1 MSIRSSTVYLAR
13 NVVNAPE
20 LKARISARSRE
31 RGDSPEI
38 AAWLHNHFYRYLVGN
53 FNTPPEAVQAITT
66 TEALQQRYA
75 AGAPAWALAL
85 LARKAGPEAW
95 PAESALWWIS
105 PGHESVLALE
115 RQLLE
120 FLQSRQGTSLE
131 GKLARINCPQALER
145 WAQEHQA
152 FEAQQLA
159 GWRQHQPQAIQAVW
173 QGSQGEFVELLPGSG
188 VLREE
193 MAYESQMMRHCLGQ
207 FANRRQ
213 LTGGYGEHYAEGCE
227 QGRMRIFSYR
237 TGQGQPRI
245 TINAWL
251 QPDGRLRI
259 DQIKGKQN
267 RPPID
272 RYRADVIAFLN
283 QLNTSE
289 DTPDDALG
297 MRLLRTTGT
306 TPGWHAVETLR
317 SEAEHLQ
324 IWQRQ
329 PRLLAHIPQA
339 SPLLQWLVAAHD
351 SSLLAGQSLPPAL
364 AFSLE
369 QAGKAPPKMPLG
381 AGPGIPGMAP

>member
-20 LKARISARSRE
+20 LKAHISARSRA

-85 LARKAGPEAW
+85 LARKAGPE
-95 PAESALWWIS
+95 PAPSAPLLWWIS
-105 PGHESVLALE
+105 PAHESVLALE

-173 QGSQGEFVELLPGSG
+173 QGSQGAFVELLPGSG

-251 QPDGRLRI
+251 QADGRLRI

-339 SPLLQWLVAAHD
+339 SPLVQWLVAAHD

-369 QAGKAPPKMPLG
+369 QAGKAPPKMHRG
-381 AGPGIPGMAP
+381 TRPGMEEMPP

>member
-1 MSIRSSTVYLAR
+1 MRTSTVYLAR

-20 LKARISARSRE
+20 LKARIIARSRA
-31 RGDSPEI
+31 RNDAPDI
-38 AAWLHNHFYRYLVGN
+38 AAWLQNHFYRYLVGN
-53 FNTPPEAVQAITT
+53 LNAPADAVQAITT
-66 TEALQQRYA
+66 TAALQQRYA

-85 LARKAGPEAW
+85 LARKTGPETA
-95 PAESALWWIS
+95 PAAPALWWID
-105 PGHESVLALE
+105 PDHDSVLALE

-120 FLQSRQGTSLE
+120 FLQSRKGTSLE

-159 GWRQHQPQAIQAVW
+159 GWRQHQPHAVQMVW
-173 QGSQGEFVELLPGSG
+173 QGSQGAFVELLPSSG

-207 FANRRQ
+207 FANRHQ

-237 TGQGQPRI
+237 TGQAQPRI

-251 QPDGRLRI
+251 QADGRLRI

-267 RPPID
+267 RPPVD

-283 QLNTSE
+283 QLNTSD

-297 MRLLRTTGT
+297 MRLLRTSGAQ
-306 TPGWHAVETLR
+306 PGWHAVENLH
-317 SEAEHLQ
+317 SEAEQLQ
-324 IWQRQ
+324 LWQRQ
-329 PRLLAHIPQA
+329 PRLLPHLQHT
-339 SPLLQWLVAAHD
+339 SPLVQWLAAAHD
-351 SSLLAGQSLPPAL
+351 CSLLAGQHLPPAL
-364 AFSLE
+364 AYTLE
-369 QAGKAPPKMPLG
+369 QAGKAPPRMQAHPRPE
-381 AGPGIPGMAP
+381 AQR

>member
-1 MSIRSSTVYLAR
+1 MRNSTVYLAR

-20 LKARISARSRE
+20 LKARITARSHE
-31 RGDSPEI
+31 RGDSAEI
-38 AAWLHNHFYRYLVGN
+38 AAWLQNHFYRYLVGN
-53 FNTPPEAVQAITT
+53 FNAPPEAVQTITT
-66 TEALQQRYA
+66 TEALQQHYP

-85 LARKAGPEAW
+85 LARKPGPESSAGDT
-95 PAESALWWIS
+95 ALWWINPS
-105 PGHESVLALE
+105 HDSVLALE

-159 GWRQHQPQAIQAVW
+159 GWRQHQPQAIQPLW

-267 RPPID
+267 RPPVD
-272 RYRADVIAFLN
+272 RYRADVIGFLN
-283 QLNTSE
+283 QLNTSDE
-289 DTPDDALG
+289 TPDDALG
-297 MRLLRTTGT
+297 MRLLRTTGAQA
-306 TPGWHAVETLR
+306 GWHAVEHLH

-329 PRLLAHIPQA
+329 PRLLAHVPQL
-339 SPLLQWLVAAHD
+339 SPLVQWLAAAHD

-364 AFSLE
+364 AYSLA
-369 QAGKAPPKMPLG
+369 QAGKAPAKTPTS
-381 AGPGIPGMAP
+381 AQSEAQR

>member
-53 FNTPPEAVQAITT
+53 FHTPPEAVQAIRSTD
-66 TEALQQRYA
+66 ALQQRYA

-85 LARKAGPEAW
+85 LARKAVTEAA

-105 PGHESVLALE
+105 PAHDSVLALE

-159 GWRQHQPQAIQAVW
+159 GWRPHQPRAIQPVW
-173 QGSQGEFVELLPGSG
+173 QGSQGDFVELLPASG
-188 VLREE
+188 LLREE

-207 FANRRQ
+207 FANRRA

-283 QLNTSE
+283 HLDTNE
-289 DTPDDALG
+289 ETPDDALG
-297 MRLLRTTGT
+297 MRLLRTTGAQ
-306 TPGWHAVETLR
+306 PGWHAVESLH

-324 IWQRQ
+324 LWQRQ
-329 PRLLAHIPQA
+329 PKLLAHVRQA
-339 SPLLQWLVAAHD
+339 SPLVQWLAAAHD
-351 SSLLAGQSLPPAL
+351 SSLLAGQQLPPAL

-369 QAGKAPPKMPLG
+369 QAGKAPPKMPAATAPG
-381 AGPGIPGMAP
+381 AQP